1 MTSVSARVFW
11 ERGEASLLG
20 VGLAPR
26 VGVGVELSDAGEGEP
41 ATTSGGRG
49 RAVTIFVTRHVG

>member
-1 MTSVSARVFW
+1 MTRVLAWVFW

-26 VGVGVELSDAGEGEP
+26 VGVGVELSAGRGGTERTP
-41 ATTSGGRG
+41 SGGRG
-49 RAVTIFVTRHVG
+49 QAVTIFVTRHVG